1 VNGIQNASRLLE
13 ISVLLMVSLIFLKA
27 LAQFGYFPKKPCHF
41 RHAGGVL
48 QCSIGMTALL

>member
-1 VNGIQNASRLLE
+1 
-13 ISVLLMVSLIFLKA
+13 MVSLIFLKA